1 MEYMWAIWLVLAGIF
16 FIGEIATAGFLL
28 FWLGVGAVLALMVSL
43 VFNNLVAQI
52 AVFAISSI
60 LLIVFTKPMVKKFV
74 EKEKIPTN
82 IDSLIGKKG
91 IVTKRIDP
99 VESIGQVK
107 VNGEVWSAKS
117 EDDAEIAKDTEVE
130 IVEIV
135 GVKLVVKPCKV
146 DSVV

>member
-1 MEYMWAIWLVLAGIF
+1 MEHMWAVWLVLAGIF

-43 VFNNLVAQI
+43 VFDSLVAQI
-52 AVFAISSI
+52 AVFAITSTI
-60 LLIVFTKPMVKKFV
+60 LIIFTKPMVKKFV

-82 IDSLIGKKG
+82 IDSIIGKKG
-91 IVTKRIDP
+91 IVIKKIDTI
-99 VESIGQVK
+99 ESIGQVK

-117 EDDAEIAKDTEVE
+117 ENDVEIEKDTEVE

-146 DSVV
+146 NSVV

>member
-1 MEYMWAIWLVLAGIF
+1 MEHMWAVWLVLAGIF

-43 VFNNLVAQI
+43 VFDSLVAQI
-52 AVFAISSI
+52 AVFAITSI
-60 LLIVFTKPMVKKFV
+60 VLIIFTKPMVKKFV

-91 IVTKRIDP
+91 IVIKKIDTI
-99 VESIGQVK
+99 ESMGQVK
-107 VNGEVWSAKS
+107 VNGELWSAKS
-117 EDDAEIAKDTEVE
+117 ENDAEIEKDTEVE

-146 DSVV
+146 NSVV